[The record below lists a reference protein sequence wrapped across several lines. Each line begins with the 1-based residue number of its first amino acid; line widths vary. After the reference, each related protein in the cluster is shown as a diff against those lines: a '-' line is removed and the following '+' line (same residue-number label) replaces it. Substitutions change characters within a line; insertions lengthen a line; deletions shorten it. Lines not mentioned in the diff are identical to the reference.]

1 MTLYDRT
8 CLGPLAALSQSLRT
22 LADRCGKFLS
32 LVEDVVDDER
42 LTQTYGR
49 GRVAA
54 LEEQGIQNTE
64 WGQDSAVV
72 GSAGSEAPDGMDAS
86 AYMGDGGL
94 FRDRWVRV
102 KPTFTPQL
110 QTLYRELMSLQQRMA
125 AEHQRVCDA
134 CATIS
139 TISTKRAAAGSST
152 TTSTGKRSRTGT
164 SVKADE
170 RAPIRVVML
179 EISDV
184 HGPHF
189 RVTKKHAAAVLKA
202 LQQQGSTSSLGA
214 LWGGGNAHAAG
225 SGRHVEHGGGATV
238 LSVQRAGTLFVTPQV
253 RYVVKLVG
261 VTVASFGYLRDIYV
275 LTLYF
280 THKAAGRPCD
290 LQRWI

>member
-1 MTLYDRT
+1 
-8 CLGPLAALSQSLRT
+8 
-22 LADRCGKFLS
+22 
-32 LVEDVVDDER
+32 VEDVVDDER

-54 LEEQGIQNTE
+54 LEEQGIQNTA

-72 GSAGSEAPDGMDAS
+72 DGAGGEDPNGIEAS

-102 KPTFTPQL
+102 KPAFTSQL

-134 CATIS
+134 CASIS
-139 TISTKRAAAGSST
+139 TITSKRSAGTGSST
-152 TTSTGKRSRTGT
+152 TTSTGKRSRAGT
-164 SVKADE
+164 SSKADE
-170 RAPIRVVML
+170 RAPVRVVML

-189 RVTKKHAAAVLKA
+189 RVTKKHATAVLKA

-214 LWGGGNAHAAG
+214 LWGSGNAHAAG
-225 SGRHVEHGGGATV
+225 TGRLGEQGGGATV

-253 RYVVKLVG
+253 RRV
-261 VTVASFGYLRDIYV
+261 R
-275 LTLYF
+275 
-280 THKAAGRPCD
+280 
-290 LQRWI
+290 

>member
-1 MTLYDRT
+1 M
-8 CLGPLAALSQSLRT
+8 RT

-49 GRVAA
+49 GRVSA
-54 LEEQGIQNTE
+54 LEEHGIQNTE

-72 GSAGSEAPDGMDAS
+72 DNASSEAPDGTDVS

-110 QTLYRELMSLQQRMA
+110 QTLYRDLMSLQQRMA

-134 CATIS
+134 CASIS
-139 TISTKRAAAGSST
+139 TITSKRSAGTGSST
-152 TTSTGKRSRTGT
+152 TTSTGKRSRAGT
-164 SVKADE
+164 STKGDE
-170 RAPIRVVML
+170 RAPIRAVMM

-184 HGPHF
+184 HGRHF
-189 RVTKKHAAAVLKA
+189 RVTKKHAASVLKA
-202 LQQQGSTSSLGA
+202 LQPQGSTSSLGA

-225 SGRHVEHGGGATV
+225 TGRLGEQGGGATV

-253 RYVVKLVG
+253 RYVLQVSGLMLV
-261 VTVASFGYLRDIYV
+261 VSER
-275 LTLYF
+275 LY
-280 THKAAGRPCD
+280 C
-290 LQRWI
+290 LQST

>member
-1 MTLYDRT
+1 VYISFILTFQWMTLYDCA
-8 CLGPLAALSQSLRT
+8 CLGPLAALAQSLRT

-49 GRVAA
+49 GRVSA
-54 LEEQGIQNTE
+54 LEEQGIQNTA
-64 WGQDSAVV
+64 WGQDNTVV
-72 GSAGSEAPDGMDAS
+72 DGASSEAPDGIDSSVGMGG
-86 AYMGDGGL
+86 GDGGL

-110 QTLYRELMSLQQRMA
+110 QTLYRELMALQQRMA
-125 AEHQRVCDA
+125 AEHQRVCEA
-134 CATIS
+134 CASIS
-139 TISTKRAAAGSST
+139 TITSKRSAATASST

-164 SVKADE
+164 SSKADE

-189 RVTKKHAAAVLKA
+189 RVTKKHAASVLKA

-214 LWGGGNAHAAG
+214 LWGSGNANAAG
-225 SGRHVEHGGGATV
+225 TGRHVEQGGGATV

-253 RYVVKLVG
+253 TSRV
-261 VTVASFGYLRDIYV
+261 
-275 LTLYF
+275 
-280 THKAAGRPCD
+280 
-290 LQRWI
+290 